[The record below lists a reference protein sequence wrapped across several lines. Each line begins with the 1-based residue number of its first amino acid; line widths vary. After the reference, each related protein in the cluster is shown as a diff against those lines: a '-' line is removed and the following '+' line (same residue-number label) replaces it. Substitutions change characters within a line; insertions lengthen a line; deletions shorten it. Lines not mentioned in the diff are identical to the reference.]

1 MVEQFPRKRVIMLTL
16 ATLAV
21 FVFMVIPAIAW
32 VLGLTFKVIGWTMR
46 MVFGVLLLP
55 LWIVLFLLGGLALA
69 AQIVIPIGLIVF
81 VISLFVPET

>member
-1 MVEQFPRKRVIMLTL
+1 MLTL